1 MIKSFGD
8 SATEELFNNL
18 RSRRTRRFP
27 SEIKSSVLR
36 KLDVIDGAHHLQ
48 DLQSPPGNRLEALK
62 GELKGYYS
70 IRVNDQWRIVFR
82 WSGDS
87 AHEVSLV
94 DFHQ

>member
-8 SATEELFNNL
+8 NATEELFHNIQ
-18 RSRRTRRFP
+18 SRRTRRFP
-27 SEIKSSVLR
+27 SEISRSVLR
-36 KLDVIDGAHHLQ
+36 KLDVIDGAHQLQ
-48 DLQSPPGNRLEALK
+48 DLQTPSGNRLEALK

-70 IRVNDQWRIVFR
+70 VRVNDQWRIVFR

-94 DFHQ
+94 DYHQ

>member
-8 SATEELFNNL
+8 NATEELFHNIQ
-18 RSRRTRRFP
+18 SRRTRRFP
-27 SEIKSSVLR
+27 SEISRSVLR
-36 KLDVIDGAHHLQ
+36 KLDVIDGAHQLQ
-48 DLQSPPGNRLEALK
+48 DLQTPPGNRLEALK

-70 IRVNDQWRIVFR
+70 VRVNDQWRIVFR

-94 DFHQ
+94 DYHQ